1 MKFRENS
8 VQICLIVQLFITI
21 VELHLVLR
29 QPAEESFSFLIFK
42 MLEYYQIWYTGT
54 QNIFTIGSNGK
65 KIPEFIGILKKNGV
79 ETVLDVRKS
88 ATRSHVPAFNAK
100 FLSDELTKF
109 DIKYFHK
116 EELGMPYEIVQ
127 SYTNKKPIDR
137 KEQLTD
143 MDFEGYY
150 RDRISDEID
159 IDKLVEEIKGYGKT
173 VLLCACV
180 YAVKQGKQKHNC
192 HRSILANILFE
203 TREFKEII
211 HL

>member
-1 MKFRENS
+1 MIFEKDFRNLLLPS
-8 VQICLIVQLFITI
+8 N
-21 VELHLVLR
+21 
-29 QPAEESFSFLIFK
+29 FK
-42 MLEYYQIWYTGT
+42 RI
-54 QNIFTIGSNGK
+54 
-65 KIPEFIGILKKNGV
+65 
-79 ETVLDVRKS
+79 
-88 ATRSHVPAFNAK
+88 
-100 FLSDELTKF
+100 
-109 DIKYFHK
+109 
-116 EELGMPYEIVQ
+116 
-127 SYTNKKPIDR
+127 R